1 MLQGMKKYANIPV
14 PALAIFAIPHAQ
26 AKWMTDSADPKVRE
40 AAKAFWAAEDAL
52 TTRQAKAFEDGVPT
66 AHVVRLPG
74 ADHYVYLSNEAD
86 VLREMRSFFSTL
98 RLQSPD

>member
-1 MLQGMKKYANIPV
+1 MLQGLKKYANIPV

-26 AKWMTDSADPKVRE
+26 PKWMTDSTDPKVRE
-40 AAKAFWAAEDAL
+40 AAKSSSDAEVVL

-66 AHVVRLPG
+66 AHVVRLRG

-86 VLREMRSFFSTL
+86 VLREMKSFLSTL
-98 RLQSPD
+98 R